1 MRTKT
6 TLQVPHKHY
15 YYHKRVLLR
24 AGTNIFM
31 IFVAFNEIN
40 KHKAKY
46 MMIVRMP
53 KILFFILKILKI
65 RT

>member
-1 MRTKT
+1 
-6 TLQVPHKHY
+6 
-15 YYHKRVLLR
+15 
-24 AGTNIFM
+24 M

>member
-1 MRTKT
+1 
-6 TLQVPHKHY
+6 
-15 YYHKRVLLR
+15 
-24 AGTNIFM
+24 M

-53 KILFFILKILKI
+53 KILFFHLKDIKDQNLI
-65 RT
+65 NEELLY